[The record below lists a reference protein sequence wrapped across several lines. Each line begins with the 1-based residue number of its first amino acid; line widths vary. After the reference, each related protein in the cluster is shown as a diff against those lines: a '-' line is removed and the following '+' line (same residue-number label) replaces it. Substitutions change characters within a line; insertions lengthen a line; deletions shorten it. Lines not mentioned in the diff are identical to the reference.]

1 VSDASLPA
9 DEAARLH
16 ERLRRLV
23 ALPSVAADGRA
34 IPETARAVAELL
46 AEDGFAPELHE
57 TGGAP
62 VVFAQRLVPGA
73 PTLLLYNHYDVQP
86 EDPVD
91 AWTSPPFE
99 LTERDGAWYGRGAA
113 DDKGELAS
121 RLAALRAY
129 RARHGE
135 LPFGVTFL
143 IEGEEEIG
151 SPNLAS
157 YVETHA
163 ERLHADGCLWEF
175 GGVDAAGRPVTYCGM
190 KGILT
195 LELRARTAGRDLHSS
210 FGAVADDAAWRLAA
224 AVATLRDADGN
235 VLVEGFRDG
244 VVAPTDRDAAL
255 VDALPDEEVALR
267 EVFGID
273 RWLGGVAGDAW
284 KRALT
289 FEPTINVN
297 GFHAGY
303 GGEGAKTVLPSHA
316 VCKLDVRLVPD
327 QDPIA
332 VLATIERHLSRH
344 GFDDVEVVRLEH
356 AERAARSDT
365 HAPFV
370 QEAIVALRETY
381 GVDPVVYP
389 NSAGSG
395 PIHPFVVGL
404 GVPVV
409 GIGCGYPG
417 SRIHGPDEHVR
428 IADVYAGTAAVV
440 RLFERVAAGGIGG
453 S

>member
-1 VSDASLPA
+1 VSEPRIGAA
-9 DEAARLH
+9 EAARAH

-34 IPETARAVAELL
+34 IPETAEAVAELL
-46 AEDGFAPELHE
+46 AEDGFAPELHD

-86 EDPVD
+86 EDPLD

-113 DDKGELAS
+113 DDKGELVS
-121 RLAALRAY
+121 RLAALRAF

-135 LPFGVTFL
+135 PPFGVTL
-143 IEGEEEIG
+143 VIEGEEEIG
-151 SPNLAS
+151 SPHLAD
-157 YVETHA
+157 YVATHA
-163 ERLHADGCLWEF
+163 ERLRADGCLWEF

-195 LELRARTAGRDLHSS
+195 LELRLRTAGRDLHSS
-210 FGAVADDAAWRLAA
+210 FGAVADGAAWRLAA
-224 AVATLRDADGN
+224 AVASLRDADGT
-235 VLVEGFRDG
+235 VRVDGFRDG
-244 VVAPTDRDAAL
+244 VAPPSARDLAL
-255 VDALPDEEVALR
+255 VDGLPDEEAELR
-267 EVFGID
+267 EVFGIG
-273 RWLGGVAGDAW
+273 RWLGGVEGDAW

-303 GGEGAKTVLPSHA
+303 GGEGAKTVLPA
-316 VCKLDVRLVPD
+316 EAACKLDVRLVPE
-327 QDPIA
+327 QEPLA
-332 VLATIERHLSRH
+332 VLAAIERHLARH
-344 GFDDVEVVRLEH
+344 GFEDVEVVRLEH

-365 HAPFV
+365 SDPFV
-370 QEAIVALRETY
+370 QEAIAALRETY
-381 GVDPVVYP
+381 GQAPVVYP

-428 IADVYAGTAAVV
+428 IADVEAGTAATV
-440 RLFERVAAGGIGG
+440 RLLERIADGGLAAP
-453 S
+453 